1 MTLRDKFITPI
12 DPEHF
17 SIDEKVAIWAY
28 IGIVLV
34 VIMYILSLI

>member
-17 SIDEKVAIWAY
+17 SIDDKIIVWAY

-34 VIMYILSLI
+34 VIQFVLSKI